1 MTFADEIE
9 AAICANPACNVGL
22 LCTPR
27 VLEINRGP
35 SGGPEL
41 LTLAFADE
49 QHRGYWY
56 GHIRL
61 VRGIEGDQFVS
72 VIARLNI
79 FVNAPTVP
87 LLFQRFDYWTRI
99 RLKYEPCTVQ
109 NSEDAFRL
117 SETYSEA
124 VSALSSMLLKF
135 DYEKRSPEPE
145 SAFYHCADE
154 MRILEVFGMEDFMDA
169 DGSFPAPPMPQPLR
183 LVRGR
188 R

>member
-1 MTFADEIE
+1 MAFSDEIE

-22 LCTPR
+22 LCIPR
-27 VLEINRGP
+27 VFEISRGP

-56 GHIRL
+56 GHIRPMP
-61 VRGIEGDQFVS
+61 GIEGKQFVS
-72 VIARLNI
+72 VIACLKV

-109 NSEDAFRL
+109 GSEDAFRL
-117 SETYSEA
+117 SKTYSEA
-124 VSALSSMLLKF
+124 VRALSFMLTKF
-135 DYEKRSPEPE
+135 EYEKRSPEPE
-145 SAFYHCADE
+145 SPFYCCHDE
-154 MRILEVFGMEDFMDA
+154 MRILEVFGMENFMGA
-169 DGSFPAPPMPQPLR
+169 DGSFPAPPMPHSLR
-183 LVRGR
+183 LAGGHR
-188 R
+188 